1 MLVAL
6 AEARRWLPP
15 AEDPEVA
22 AAVSAY
28 VPDGVR
34 WSLRPSEGADASLV
48 LTFPE
53 GTSPAVAGE
62 AAQTLAG
69 ALAGVDLLRAR
80 LSDGLDVVVQLDR
93 PSV

>member
-1 MLVAL
+1 V
-6 AEARRWLPP
+6 
-15 AEDPEVA
+15 
-22 AAVSAY
+22 
-28 VPDGVR
+28 
-34 WSLRPSEGADASLV
+34 ADASLV

-69 ALAGVDLLRAR
+69 ALAAVDLLRAR